1 MSKIYQNST
10 YEINKLC
17 NIGHFIFQVKLKDK
31 FVHPKTKK
39 HSLCYS
45 IVYRHLERTLTQ
57 AEVNKVHKEIE
68 EAATKAFNIVIR

>member
-1 MSKIYQNST
+1 MKFFFY
-10 YEINKLC
+10 L
-17 NIGHFIFQVKLKDK
+17 QVKLKDK

-57 AEVNKVHKEIE
+57 EEVNRIHKDIE
-68 EAATKAFNIVIR
+68 VAVATAFNVVIR

>member
-1 MSKIYQNST
+1 MILISN
-10 YEINKLC
+10 
-17 NIGHFIFQVKLKDK
+17 NIEFQVKLKDK

-57 AEVNKVHKEIE
+57 AEVNRIHKEIE
-68 EAATKAFNIVIR
+68 KAAVHTFNIVIR